1 MDFNLT
7 EDQKLI
13 RDMVREFAENEL
25 AELAVE
31 LDANAEFPKA
41 VLKKMAELG
50 LLGLTAP
57 EKYSGGEMDIIS
69 VLIAIEELAKAC
81 ASTATIFALHNLVV
95 SDAIARFGTEEQKK
109 KHLTKLATGK
119 SIGSIGLM
127 EPDTEKVFSDLELAA
142 SHNGDGYILN
152 GEKRMLI
159 GGDNAD
165 LFLVFAKSVENDIEI
180 FIVEKGTDGFTFDSD
195 EDTLGLRAT
204 KTNTAKF
211 ENCALPTENLLGD
224 ETKQVYYFKEI
235 YEIGKLAIS
244 AVAVG
249 IAQNAL
255 KQSIEHS
262 LQRKQFDTLISEFEG
277 LRWMMAQMESD
288 IVNAR
293 NSLYYAASLK
303 AEGKSAEKECAIAK
317 MTASRMATKVTI
329 DAIQI
334 RGGYGYMKD
343 YPIERL
349 FRDAKATEFV
359 MGTVATQ
366 KSIIAG
372 KILGK

>member
-1 MDFNLT
+1 MDFSLT

-13 RDMVREFAENEL
+13 RDMVREFAEKEL
-25 AELAVE
+25 VELAVE
-31 LDANAEFPKA
+31 LDADAEFPKA
-41 VLKKMAELG
+41 VLKKMGELG
-50 LLGLTAP
+50 LLGLAVP

-69 VLIAIEELAKAC
+69 VIIAVEELAKAC
-81 ASTATIFALHNLVV
+81 ASTATIFAVHNLVV
-95 SDAIARFGTEEQKK
+95 SDAIARFGSDEQKK
-109 KHLTKLATGK
+109 KYLPKLATGK
-119 SIGSIGLM
+119 SIAGIGLM
-127 EPDTEKVFSDLELAA
+127 EPDAETAFGDLELAA
-142 SHNGDGYILN
+142 SRNGDSFELN
-152 GEKRMLI
+152 GEKRMLL

-165 LFLVFAKSVENDIEI
+165 LFLVFAKDNDDNIKI
-180 FIVEKGTDGFTFDSD
+180 FLVEKSFDGFSFDGD

-204 KTNTAKF
+204 KSGAAKF
-211 ENCALPTENLLGD
+211 ENCELPADSLLGD
-224 ETKQVYYFKEI
+224 ETKQSDYFKEI
-235 YEIGKLAIS
+235 QEIGKLAIS

-249 IAQNAL
+249 IAQSAL
-255 KQSIEHS
+255 KQSVEHS
-262 LQRKQFDTLISEFEG
+262 LQRKQFDKYIAEFEG

-288 IVNAR
+288 IANAR
-293 NSLYYAASLK
+293 NSLYFAAMLK
-303 AEGKSAEKECAIAK
+303 CEGKPAEKECAIAK
-317 MTASRMATKVTI
+317 LTASQMATKVTI

-366 KSIIAG
+366 KNIIAG

>member
-13 RDMVREFAENEL
+13 RDMVREFAEKEL

-41 VLKKMAELG
+41 VLKKMGELG
-50 LLGLTAP
+50 LLGLAIP

-69 VLIAIEELAKAC
+69 VIVAIEELAKAC
-81 ASTATIFALHNLVV
+81 ASTATIFAVHNLVV
-95 SDAIARFGTEEQKK
+95 SDAIARFGTVEQKK
-109 KHLTKLATGK
+109 KYLPKLAMGK
-119 SIGSIGLM
+119 SIAGIGLM
-127 EPDTEKVFSDLELAA
+127 EPDAENAFADLELSA
-142 SHNGDGYILN
+142 SRNGNGFVLN
-152 GEKRMLI
+152 GEKRMLL

-165 LFLVFAKSVENDIEI
+165 LFLIFAKDGEDNIRI
-180 FIVEKGTDGFTFDSD
+180 FLVEKGIDGFAFDSD
-195 EDTLGLRAT
+195 EDTLGLRAV
-204 KTNTAKF
+204 KSGAAKF
-211 ENCALPTENLLGD
+211 ENCELLAENLLGD
-224 ETKQVYYFKEI
+224 ETKQTDYFKEI
-235 YEIGKLAIS
+235 QEIGKLAVS

-249 IAQNAL
+249 IAQSAL
-255 KQSIEHS
+255 KQGIEHS
-262 LQRKQFDTLISEFEG
+262 LQRKQFDKLISEFEG

-288 IVNAR
+288 IANAR
-293 NSLYYAASLK
+293 NSLYFAAMLK
-303 AEGKSAEKECAIAK
+303 CEGKPAEKECAIAK
-317 MTASRMATKVTI
+317 LTASQMATKVTI

-366 KSIIAG
+366 KNIIAG
-372 KILGK
+372 KILDK